1 MSIAS
6 WRLRI
11 RPATGEGGACA
22 GRAPCARVSGGTNQ
36 AARPRVR
43 DIATSRVRR
52 APLIANLL
60 LLEGVPVAR
69 AYYST
74 GARDAKSRKKMLLIA
89 TEQAPH
95 FGPQILQLMP
105 DLFRPGQL
113 LRRQHRANLQ
123 GHLKRLLGELDAEL
137 PDLLH
142 EGRDVVGLER
152 ARRVELLSQLLVR
165 ASELGQEGTKL
176 GLMGSND
183 LLHLGLLGLREAYPL
198 HDEGQ
203 AHREAT
209 SVAPP
214 PLPSQPPPLLGERRA
229 RPEPPP
235 PHPPS
240 PPPGSAA
247 SSDGRASTAPNAF
260 PSSPVDESTMETCSR
275 KARVSEGRMGD

>member
-142 EGRDVVGLER
+142 EG
-152 ARRVELLSQLLVR
+152 
-165 ASELGQEGTKL
+165 
-176 GLMGSND
+176 
-183 LLHLGLLGLREAYPL
+183 LLGLREAYPL

-214 PLPSQPPPLLGERRA
+214 PLPSEPAALLGERRA
-229 RPEPPP
+229 RPEPRRQYPRHHRRPP
-235 PHPPS
+235 
-240 PPPGSAA
+240 
-247 SSDGRASTAPNAF
+247 
-260 PSSPVDESTMETCSR
+260 
-275 KARVSEGRMGD
+275 